1 MRLDLRH
8 SLGRILI
15 LLLLPLVGGESFA
28 QWRADSLKG
37 YEQRTLEL
45 KPDYSGPVVATLVHR
60 IATGTRH
67 RAVLY
72 VHGYNDYFFQKEL
85 GDSIV
90 HHGYSF
96 YALDLRKYGRSLRE
110 GQDAFEAKDMTEYQE
125 ELSAALRF
133 IRSTEGHSEIYILAH
148 STGGL
153 ITSLYLHDTGNKDGV
168 RGLILNS
175 PFFDFNFSPTQER
188 FIVPLLS
195 SSASLIPNKVVSGVS
210 KEPEMYAQTL
220 LKAHHGR
227 WDYNTNW
234 KKSHGHPI
242 RLSWMRA
249 IREGQKRLQ
258 KGLDLRLPILLMTSD
273 RSIRPEKTWR
283 PEYNEADLVLDV
295 SDMWRY
301 GVLLGPDVHG
311 QSIHKGQHDLFL
323 SSDPQAYD
331 MAYRVLFEF
340 LDQCSASTPTH

>member
-1 MRLDLRH
+1 MATGWPKGNEAPDPEPEARYFGVVRGT
-8 SLGRILI
+8 SVPRIGKREGESGV
-15 LLLLPLVGGESFA
+15 LVG
-28 QWRADSLKG
+28 
-37 YEQRTLEL
+37 
-45 KPDYSGPVVATLVHR
+45 
-60 IATGTRH
+60 
-67 RAVLY
+67 
-72 VHGYNDYFFQKEL
+72 HGLQGLFFPEGS

-90 HHGYSF
+90 SHGYSF

-133 IRSTEGHSEIYILAH
+133 LRSTEGHSEIYILAH

-153 ITSLYLHDTGNKDGV
+153 ITSLYLHDTDNRDGV

-175 PFFDFNFSPTQER
+175 PFFDFNFTPAQER
-188 FIVPLLS
+188 FVLPLLS
-195 SSASLIPNKVVSGVS
+195 GAASLMSNKVVSDES
-210 KEPEMYAQTL
+210 KEPNMYAQTL

-258 KGLDLRLPILLMTSD
+258 KGLDLRPPILLMTSD
-273 RSIRPEKTWR
+273 RSIRPEKTLR
-283 PEYNEADLVLDV
+283 PEYTEADLVLEV
-295 SDMWRY
+295 SDMC
-301 GVLLGPDVHG
+301 P
-311 QSIHKGQHDLFL
+311 
-323 SSDPQAYD
+323 
-331 MAYRVLFEF
+331 
-340 LDQCSASTPTH
+340 

>member
-1 MRLDLRH
+1 MKLDLRY
-8 SLGRILI
+8 SLGRILV
-15 LLLLPLVGGESFA
+15 LLLIPLLGGEISA
-28 QWRADSLKG
+28 QWRTDSLKG

-60 IATGTRH
+60 IASGTRH

-72 VHGYNDYFFQKEL
+72 VHGYNDYFFQKAL

-90 HHGYSF
+90 SHGYSF

-153 ITSLYLHDTGNKDGV
+153 ITSLYLHDTDNRDGV

-175 PFFDFNFSPTQER
+175 PFFDFNFTPAQER
-188 FIVPLLS
+188 FVLPLLS
-195 SSASLIPNKVVSGVS
+195 GAASLMSNKVVSDVS
-210 KEPEMYAQTL
+210 KEPNMYAQTL
-220 LKAHHGR
+220 LKEYHGR

-234 KKSHGHPI
+234 KKTYGHPI
-242 RLSWMRA
+242 RLSWLRA
-249 IREGQKRLQ
+249 VRDGQKRLQ
-258 KGLDLRLPILLMTSD
+258 KGLNLRLPILLMTSD

-301 GVLLGPDVHG
+301 GVLLGPNVHG

-323 SSDPQAYD
+323 SSDPKAYD

>member
-1 MRLDLRH
+1 MKLDLRH
-8 SLGRILI
+8 SIGRILV
-15 LLLLPLVGGESFA
+15 LLLIPLLGGELFA
-28 QWRADSLKG
+28 QWRTDSLKG

-60 IATGTRH
+60 IASGKRH
-67 RAVLY
+67 RAVVY
-72 VHGYNDYFFQKEL
+72 VHGYNDYFFQKAL

-90 HHGYSF
+90 SHGYSF

-133 IRSTEGHSEIYILAH
+133 LRSTEGHSEIYILAH

-153 ITSLYLHDTGNKDGV
+153 ITSLYLHDTDNRDGV

-175 PFFDFNFSPTQER
+175 PFFDFNFTPAQER
-188 FIVPLLS
+188 FVLPLLS
-195 SSASLIPNKVVSGVS
+195 GAASLMSNKVVSDVS
-210 KEPEMYAQTL
+210 KEPNMYAQTL
-220 LKAHHGR
+220 LKAYHGR

-234 KKSHGHPI
+234 KKTYGHPI
-242 RLSWMRA
+242 RLSWLRA
-249 IREGQKRLQ
+249 VRDGQKRLQ
-258 KGLDLRLPILLMTSD
+258 KGLNLRLPILLMTSD

-323 SSDPQAYD
+323 SSDPKAYD
-331 MAYRVLFEF
+331 MAYRILFEF

>member
-1 MRLDLRH
+1 MQKTIPSTALVCA
-8 SLGRILI
+8 
-15 LLLLPLVGGESFA
+15 LLLLLSFLPLRLQA
-28 QWRADSLKG
+28 QWTADILPG
-37 YEQRTLEL
+37 YSQCTIPLRS
-45 KPDYSGPVVATLVHR
+45 DSQGAAVATLV
-60 IATGTRH
+60 RH
-67 RAVLY
+67 DSLSQSPRALLY
-72 VHGYNDYFFQKEL
+72 VHGYNDYFFQKAL

-90 HHGYSF
+90 SHGYSF

-153 ITSLYLHDTGNKDGV
+153 ITSLYLHDTDNRDGV

-195 SSASLIPNKVVSGVS
+195 SSASLMPNKVVSGVS

-220 LKAHHGR
+220 LKAYHGR

-234 KKSHGHPI
+234 KKTYGHPI
-242 RLSWMRA
+242 RLSWLRA
-249 IREGQKRLQ
+249 VRDGQKRLQ
-258 KGLDLRLPILLMTSD
+258 KGLNLRLPILLMTSD

-301 GVLLGPDVHG
+301 GVLLGSNVRG

-323 SSDPQAYD
+323 SSDSKAYD

>member
-1 MRLDLRH
+1 MKLDLRH
-8 SLGRILI
+8 SLGRMLV
-15 LLLLPLVGGESFA
+15 LLLIPLLAGEISA
-28 QWRADSLKG
+28 QWRTDSLKG

-60 IATGTRH
+60 IASGTRH

-72 VHGYNDYFFQKEL
+72 VHGYNDYFFQKAL

-90 HHGYSF
+90 SHGYSF

-133 IRSTEGHSEIYILAH
+133 IHSTEGHSEIYILAH

-153 ITSLYLHDTGNKDGV
+153 ITSLYLHDTDNRDGV

-175 PFFDFNFSPTQER
+175 PFFDFNFTPAQER
-188 FIVPLLS
+188 FVLPLLS
-195 SSASLIPNKVVSGVS
+195 GVASLMSNKVVSDVS
-210 KEPEMYAQTL
+210 KEPNMYAQTL
-220 LKAHHGR
+220 LKAYHGR

-234 KKSHGHPI
+234 KKTYGHPI
-242 RLSWMRA
+242 RLSWLRA
-249 IREGQKRLQ
+249 VRDGQKRLQ
-258 KGLDLRLPILLMTSD
+258 KGLNLRLPILLMTSD

-301 GVLLGPDVHG
+301 GVLLGPG
-311 QSIHKGQHDLFL
+311 CTWTEYTQGAARPLPIQRPSGL
-323 SSDPQAYD
+323 
-331 MAYRVLFEF
+331 
-340 LDQCSASTPTH
+340 

>member
-1 MRLDLRH
+1 MKLDLRY
-8 SLGRILI
+8 SLGRILV
-15 LLLLPLVGGESFA
+15 LLLIPLLGGELSA
-28 QWRADSLKG
+28 QWRTDSLKG
-37 YEQRTLEL
+37 YEQRTLEM
-45 KPDYSGPVVATLVHR
+45 KSDYSGPVVATLVHR
-60 IATGTRH
+60 IASGTRH

-72 VHGYNDYFFQKEL
+72 VHGYNDYFFQKAL

-90 HHGYSF
+90 SHGYSF

-153 ITSLYLHDTGNKDGV
+153 ITSLYLHDTDNRDGV

-175 PFFDFNFSPTQER
+175 PFFDFNFTPAQER
-188 FIVPLLS
+188 FVLPLLS
-195 SSASLIPNKVVSGVS
+195 GVASLMSNKVVSDVS
-210 KEPEMYAQTL
+210 KEPNMYAQTL
-220 LKAHHGR
+220 LKAYHGR

-234 KKSHGHPI
+234 KKTYGHPI
-242 RLSWMRA
+242 RLSWLRA
-249 IREGQKRLQ
+249 VRDGQKRLQ
-258 KGLDLRLPILLMTSD
+258 KGLNLRLPILLMTSD

-301 GVLLGPDVHG
+301 GVLLGPNVRG

-323 SSDPQAYD
+323 SSDSKAYD

>member
-1 MRLDLRH
+1 MKLDLRH

-15 LLLLPLVGGESFA
+15 LLLIPLLGGEISA
-28 QWRADSLKG
+28 QWRTDSLKG

-60 IATGTRH
+60 IASGTRH

-72 VHGYNDYFFQKEL
+72 VHGYNDYFFQKAL

-90 HHGYSF
+90 SHGYSF

-125 ELSAALRF
+125 ELSAVLRF

-153 ITSLYLHDTGNKDGV
+153 ITSLYLHDTDNRDGV

-175 PFFDFNFSPTQER
+175 PFFDFNFTPAQER
-188 FIVPLLS
+188 FVLPLLS
-195 SSASLIPNKVVSGVS
+195 GVASLMSNKVVSDVS
-210 KEPEMYAQTL
+210 KEPNMYAQTL
-220 LKAHHGR
+220 LKAYHGR

-234 KKSHGHPI
+234 KKTYGHPI
-242 RLSWMRA
+242 RLSWLRA
-249 IREGQKRLQ
+249 VRDGQKRLQ
-258 KGLDLRLPILLMTSD
+258 KGLNLRLPILLMTSD

-301 GVLLGPDVHG
+301 GVLLGTNVRG

-323 SSDPQAYD
+323 SSDPKAYD